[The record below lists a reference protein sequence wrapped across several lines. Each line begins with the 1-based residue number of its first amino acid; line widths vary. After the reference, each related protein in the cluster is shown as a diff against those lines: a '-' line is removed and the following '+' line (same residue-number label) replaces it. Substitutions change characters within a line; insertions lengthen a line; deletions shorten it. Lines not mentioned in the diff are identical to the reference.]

1 MTKGPYY
8 IGIGANRCGTSSLH
22 FTLKKHP
29 QLREFRGKELHF
41 WDQKIKRKSIS
52 WYLHQFRPIGSQ
64 KAGEITPAYYR
75 TPHLPKKLAAC
86 LPDVKLLLLLR
97 NPAEALFS
105 DYRRGVHR
113 RSFPEGFEE
122 HVDAYLDGKGSDE
135 PFCTVSGRAGGR
147 VLRPQVLRCSLGTVA
162 QALPQRAALDRPVG
176 EIVGGP
182 WESFGHPV
190 GVPGSAIYLT
200 GIPSRPRPPTKTH
213 VVSGQGETTGTFPS
227 PQREIIYPPRREI

>member
-52 WYLHQFRPIGSQ
+52 WYLHRFRPIGSQ

-135 PFCTVSGRAGGR
+135 FFARRYYAAHLELWLKHYPKEQLWIVQSERLWEDPGKVLATLWEFLEVRSISLAYPHVRAHR
-147 VLRPQVLRCSLGTVA
+147 RRPMSSQVRERLQEHFHPHNERLYTLLGE
-162 QALPQRAALDRPVG
+162 RYD
-176 EIVGGP
+176 
-182 WESFGHPV
+182 WE
-190 GVPGSAIYLT
+190 
-200 GIPSRPRPPTKTH
+200 
-213 VVSGQGETTGTFPS
+213 
-227 PQREIIYPPRREI
+227 